1 MAQNLSANKPFHFS
15 TFALNS
21 AKMTA
26 TANRTNLNERVEAAL
41 ETIRPH
47 LRVDGGD
54 VELVE
59 VTDDMHVKIRWMGM
73 CQSCS
78 MSDMTL
84 RAGIQ
89 EAIRNKIPEIMGVEA
104 VN

>member
-1 MAQNLSANKPFHFS
+1 
-15 TFALNS
+15 
-21 AKMTA
+21 MTE
-26 TANRTNLNERVEAAL
+26 TADKSILNERVEAAL

-47 LRVDGGD
+47 LRIDGGD

-78 MSDMTL
+78 MSGMTL

-89 EAIRNKIPEIMGVEA
+89 EAIQSKIPEIVGVEA

>member
-1 MAQNLSANKPFHFS
+1 
-15 TFALNS
+15 
-21 AKMTA
+21 MTA
-26 TANRTNLNERVEAAL
+26 IYDAQNLNERIEAAL
-41 ETIRPH
+41 DTVRPH

-59 VTDDMHVKIRWMGM
+59 VTSDMHVKIRWMGM

-78 MSDMTL
+78 MSEMTL

-89 EAIRNKIPEIMGVEA
+89 AAIKGKIPEILSVEA